1 MLWSVPSTP
10 LRASSRLRYSQPKSM
25 RVCLPTGE
33 ALAAAAT
40 DLDVDVDSNH
50 PENPSWCRSTRKTTT
65 SKMVPSIPLP
75 VPDFQL
81 RRTLRQV
88 SGDLAI
94 RA

>member
-1 MLWSVPSTP
+1 MPWSVPLTP

-25 RVCLPTGE
+25 HVCPPTGE

-40 DLDVDVDSNH
+40 DLDVDVDSDH
-50 PENPSWCRSTRKTTT
+50 PETPSWCRSTRKTTT

-75 VPDFQL
+75 VLDFQL

-88 SGDLAI
+88 SSDLAI